1 MTVSTN
7 DSFACWATGSISA
20 LGATNAVVGAT
31 SALIKTA
38 NDTLVVR

>member
-7 DSFACWATGSISA
+7 DSFACWATGSIA
-20 LGATNAVVGAT
+20 
-31 SALIKTA
+31 ALIKTT